1 MLGAFLVKLPWGYFV
16 MFYSKSPS
24 PGNAVLFLA
33 RLWGGSF
40 VSLLFCLSLC
50 STTLGQSLP
59 SEKGS
64 VSTSINLAVEKDDRP
79 VESYFDPI
87 QGTSSADL
95 VRRALAS
102 NAELAAVRLE
112 IERSRARLR
121 QAGLRPN
128 PAIDF
133 EQQRG
138 VFNSPGEHVTSVGV
152 SLPIEL
158 GGKRQRRIDLAQ
170 AEFEAA
176 QSEVADRER
185 RLANDVRAAYAE
197 AMAAARELSITADLN
212 TIDTQTAR
220 VVEARVNEGDAAPLE
235 LNLLRVE
242 VERLRSRR
250 ALVTGR
256 LQAAL
261 LKLKSL
267 TGIPTTEL
275 LRLREDLTTF
285 VLPDPPA
292 SLEAAVEIAVR
303 TRPDLR
309 LAKLNEEVAQA
320 GLRLARA
327 QSVPDVTAFSRYSR
341 SQSSFDQ
348 TPIGPLTDRDKLF
361 AYGVSISIPVFNRN
375 QGAKAEAETA
385 IAQSQQR
392 RQFIEAVVRAEV
404 SSAYARYLAATQSTN
419 LFEQGV
425 IARSNENIKA
435 IRGAYQIGAFRV
447 TELLT
452 EQRRLIDSQR
462 EYTEALAERYR
473 ALADL
478 QAALG
483 VPIQP

>member
-1 MLGAFLVKLPWGYFV
+1 MFHHHKRPRDGATRSGLHLTGKGFLLLLLIAPAAAAQGVPAA
-16 MFYSKSPS
+16 STKSDEREQTLSRLNTPS
-24 PGNAVLFLA
+24 TDPTEAGI
-33 RLWGGSF
+33 
-40 VSLLFCLSLC
+40 
-50 STTLGQSLP
+50 
-59 SEKGS
+59 
-64 VSTSINLAVEKDDRP
+64 TSIV
-79 VESYFDPI
+79 DPA
-87 QGTSSADL
+87 QGSSSLDL

-102 NAELAAVRLE
+102 NGELAAARLE
-112 IERSRARLR
+112 IERARARLR

-128 PAIDF
+128 PSLDF
-133 EQQRG
+133 EQQQG
-138 VFNSPGEHVTSVGV
+138 VFNSPGERTTSVGV
-152 SLPIEL
+152 SVPIEL

-176 QSEVADRER
+176 QAEVADRER
-185 RLANDVRAAYAE
+185 RLANDVRTAYAE
-197 AMAAARELSITADLN
+197 ALAAARELSITAELN

-261 LKLKSL
+261 LRLKSL
-267 TGIPTTEL
+267 TGIPASEL
-275 LRLREDLTTF
+275 LRLQEDLTAFT
-285 VLPDPPA
+285 LPDPPA
-292 SLEAAVEIAVR
+292 SLEAAVEIALR
-303 TRPDLR
+303 TRPDLQLAR
-309 LAKLNEEVAQA
+309 LTEEVAQA

-341 SQSSFDQ
+341 SRSTFDQ
-348 TPIGPLTDRDKLF
+348 TPIGLLTDRDKLF
-361 AYGVSISIPVFNRN
+361 AYGISISIPVFNRN
-375 QGAKAEAETA
+375 QGAKAEAQTA
-385 IAQSQQR
+385 IAQAQQR

-404 SSAYARYLAATQSTN
+404 SSAYARYEAATQAIKT
-419 LFEQGV
+419 FEQGV
-425 IARSNENIKA
+425 IARSNENIRA
-435 IRGAYQIGAFRV
+435 VRGAYQVGAFRV

-473 ALADL
+473 AQADL

-483 VPIQP
+483 VALQP